1 MYTKEIETQP
11 QNTNSKYNSTCKKQ
25 FTILIISNEKCCHYL
40 AVKKLLALLRGISSK
55 TSASFIVWIAFALL
69 EQKINLNGIKKY
81 VHIKIFVELL
91 KQLIDNINLILKDNI
106 ILKFNQYKRSDKA
119 PCIIYAYL
127 EYLIKKID
135 NRKNN
140 PKKSSLKCSI
150 NRWTYFLR
158 ILNVNYMVIW

>member
-11 QNTNSKYNSTCKKQ
+11 RNTNSKYNSTCKKQ

-40 AVKKLLALLRGISSK
+40 SVKKLLALLRGISSK

-106 ILKFNQYKRSDKA
+106 LKFNQYKRSDKA

-140 PKKSSLKCSI
+140 PKKSSLKYSI